1 MFLMSSPA
9 MLPRTRGVLVASP
22 SSSLREQVRRNLAH
36 GAGPVQEVNGGAD
49 ALVKLESGQWQL
61 LFVDRRLPD
70 LDAEE
75 LIGIIKIRYPGIE
88 VVVLDS
94 DNDSTQPWLLP
105 GRVGPGSWLRPT
117 RAASSMPEPGP
128 SAIDHSIAEVAP
140 LPGMIGASESMQR
153 LYRLT
158 RLVAPHPTTVLVV
171 GATGTGKEL
180 VARAIHQ
187 LSLRASGPWAVVN
200 CAAIPESLLESEL
213 FGYARGAFTG
223 AIQAYGGRIC
233 SANGGTLFLDEVGEL
248 PLNLQAKLLRF
259 LEQKEVQRLG
269 TCDTL
274 RVDVRVVAATNADM
288 EQQVE
293 AGKLRADLYYRL
305 SAFPLELPPLAE
317 RRDDI
322 VPLAEHFL
330 RTLGATSRC
339 TPMRLSAD
347 ASRLLA
353 AQEWR
358 GNVRE
363 LQQVIERA
371 TILAGGCGE
380 ILPAHLNF
388 RSRFRVR
395 PVGEES
401 AQRRSF

>member
-1 MFLMSSPA
+1 
-9 MLPRTRGVLVASP
+9 
-22 SSSLREQVRRNLAH
+22 
-36 GAGPVQEVNGGAD
+36 
-49 ALVKLESGQWQL
+49 
-61 LFVDRRLPD
+61 
-70 LDAEE
+70 
-75 LIGIIKIRYPGIE
+75 
-88 VVVLDS
+88 
-94 DNDSTQPWLLP
+94 
-105 GRVGPGSWLRPT
+105 
-117 RAASSMPEPGP
+117 
-128 SAIDHSIAEVAP
+128 
-140 LPGMIGASESMQR
+140 
-153 LYRLT
+153 
-158 RLVAPHPTTVLVV
+158 
-171 GATGTGKEL
+171 
-180 VARAIHQ
+180 
-187 LSLRASGPWAVVN
+187 
-200 CAAIPESLLESEL
+200 
-213 FGYARGAFTG
+213 
-223 AIQAYGGRIC
+223 
-233 SANGGTLFLDEVGEL
+233 
-248 PLNLQAKLLRF
+248 
-259 LEQKEVQRLG
+259 
-269 TCDTL
+269 
-274 RVDVRVVAATNADM
+274 
-288 EQQVE
+288 
-293 AGKLRADLYYRL
+293 LRADLYYRL